1 MKTKWLTSASKN
13 IKSPFAKWKDENLE
27 NSQVRVAR
35 MRKICLNF
43 NLKNISSEM
52 NKNIPLVTMK
62 HNKIFQKTQE
72 EILRKDNIYVQQL

>member
-1 MKTKWLTSASKN
+1 
-13 IKSPFAKWKDENLE
+13 
-27 NSQVRVAR
+27 